1 MGKFKND
8 LDSYILLVQTEEI
21 IKSQTEYMQRSR
33 REALLQLAL
42 STGAIAISG
51 YYTMH
56 YDQSQ
61 AMILGLASVAL
72 INSAFGLY
80 KNRQLKTDYKI
91 DYNNLDKIDYKKLRK
106 SQRERDRYKGKLSYV
121 SSSTFYLDDYEEIT
135 EDFGYRNDNDL
146 PIHFLEKELVPKQVL
161 REYDLFSIKYQMPE
175 LTITEEELTTIV
187 NIFESWL
194 KKHLQAHR
202 IYMYTSEYL
211 RYLYAK
217 CLINYEEELTLDTFI
232 NNITRLESDDFSL
245 EDVTELQS
253 LIKEEL
259 SKENK
264 TNLKK

>member
-1 MGKFKND
+1 MGKFRND
-8 LDSYILLVQTEEI
+8 LDTYIQLVQTEEI
-21 IKSQTEYMQRSR
+21 LQSHKEYMIRSR
-33 REALLQLAL
+33 REMLLQLAL
-42 STGAIAISG
+42 STGAIATTA
-51 YYTMH
+51 YYTIQN
-56 YDQSQ
+56 DQPQ
-61 AMILGLASVAL
+61 TMALGIASIAL
-72 INSAFGLY
+72 INSLFGLY
-80 KNRQLKTDYKI
+80 KNRTLKTDYKV
-91 DYNNLDKIDYKKLRK
+91 DYNNLNQIDYKKLRK
-106 SQRERDRYKGKLSYV
+106 SQRERARYRGNLSYV

-161 REYDLFSIKYQMPE
+161 REYDLFSIKYQMPK
-175 LTITEEELTTIV
+175 LLINEEELTTIV

-232 NNITRLESDDFSL
+232 NNFKRLESDDFSL
-245 EDVTELQS
+245 EDITELQS
-253 LIKEEL
+253 LLKEEL
-259 SKENK
+259 SKDNK